1 MNSSETPR
9 LSGGSLDEPVAV
21 QPTLQ
26 NGIQSRLAWL
36 DGLHGLPA
44 ETTAEWMARSGIA
57 EIVSRQS
64 ENDKV

>member
-26 NGIQSRLAWL
+26 NGIQRRLAWL

-44 ETTAEWMARSGIA
+44 ETPAEWMARSGIA